1 MNNQYSEAFIRR
13 ALELNQDDVVQE
25 LAEALI
31 VCRGAARDI
40 VELSKDGRVGMIRL
54 MEIWCLLEP
63 PKEDFSVSGS
73 EPSALAKLLGQ
84 VLAAMILH
92 PVSGSKGL
100 AICSELSYM
109 AEEILAGGWFE

>member
-1 MNNQYSEAFIRR
+1 MNNQYSEVFIRR

-25 LAEALI
+25 LSEALI

-40 VELSKDGRVGMIRL
+40 AELSEDGRAGMMRL
-54 MEIWCLLEP
+54 MEIWCLLEQP
-63 PKEDFSVSGS
+63 MEDFSVSGS
-73 EPSALAKLLGQ
+73 EPSVLAKLLGQ

-109 AEEILAGGWFE
+109 AEEILAGDWFE